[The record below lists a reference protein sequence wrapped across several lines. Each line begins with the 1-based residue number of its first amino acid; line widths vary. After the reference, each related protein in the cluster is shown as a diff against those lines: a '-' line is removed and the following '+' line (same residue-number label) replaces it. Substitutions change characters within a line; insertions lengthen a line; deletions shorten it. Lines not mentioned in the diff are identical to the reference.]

1 MAKNIYK
8 KGIIMQKNKNAN
20 AKNNVT
26 IKHVLNR
33 IICLVCILTMING
46 SFIAQQG
53 FAYTDEQNISVK
65 STSDFLNISNPHP
78 LGTIEDLVS
87 DGINMK
93 PVCLKDA
100 DEDILVSNVPE
111 VLEMPGKPELED
123 ELSAFNIAPYAATYT
138 YADLNKMT
146 YEEVVNTIITLGWRN
161 AVTDSYTY
169 NNGSVEFFSDAN
181 RRKALFDAIVERGAT
196 YTANDRKA
204 VDDLIIII
212 RAAWYLST
220 RDIANNQL
228 AFLNQQN
235 YKREA
240 LPAIKAII
248 NNPNFK
254 PGIQNNILYELGNLI
269 WGTTVDIESV
279 NATIPFIQA
288 YIDDVDDVDNWFE
301 YSDDGKRVPHGTGN
315 PTPWGGNGAK
325 ANAFYNIIN
334 PIHNV
339 LSNIQDINSWRG
351 NIDGFIEKIEDLT
364 YYDAQ
369 TKVFS
374 LSVENCMWWMQVF
387 GKLHTNNKEALRVLT
402 EAMKRQPYAEVL
414 WHRAASIITGW
425 LNENYDFDG
434 KLMPNASQ
442 QKEIGIATL
451 LSEKY
456 MFDDGKIV
464 IYAGNRV
471 SSEAVE
477 RLYWAAKEVSAQYF
491 RGVGSTEPID
501 GYNRPDDVLT
511 CYIYNDLFEYQANKF
526 IFGTSIENGGIYI
539 ESWGSFFTFDRA
551 PGTNLYMLEELFR
564 HEFTH
569 YLQAKYV
576 VPNYFG
582 EGPLHQNKRIDWIQE
597 GGAEWH
603 AGSTRTD
610 GVVPRA
616 SIINDLKQFP
626 KDSWYSLSKTL
637 STGYEDGWDF
647 YTYGC
652 TLYSLM
658 FTEKMEM
665 YYEITDAMQ
674 NGRNDANEFDRVI
687 SKYKSDTPLNVRY
700 QSHMDYLVANLDNY
714 YIPQVA
720 DDYLDNHNVKKTDDI
735 IADIKL
741 FIDFNDVEIIVLHSS
756 EFNTIELSGKYTI
769 PNYKSRGRVLDHE
782 KIAEIADNALI
793 ELDKKDWSGYKTFV
807 NYYTDYAVN
816 ANNDVEFKVTFHGI
830 LTDNDPTMTNKP
842 PVVKVNGPFDVS
854 EIKGGTKIEF
864 SSEGTTDDGGLEKL
878 TYHWDFGDG
887 ETSTDA
893 NPTHIYMEANRFDVK
908 LTVTDEH
915 GLESSAN
922 TYVNIKG
929 EFIRSEDE
937 DNYSFEE
944 ANGPVGNNLS
954 VKGVLSSNDVDTF
967 YFNVLKTGDFEITL
981 TGEDGNPFIATV
993 LVYGPDSDTVS
1004 KGWFGEGVGNFKGLT
1019 PGKYYIRFWAAAGTV
1034 PGKYTLLVKG
1044 DGDVNTGI
1052 TEETEPNNSRDKAN
1066 GPISNDVNVV
1076 GNLKDMNGNSNSD
1089 WFYFDVIA
1097 PGKVDITVTSTNGL
1111 NLTWGVFKEQENTY
1125 ITWPKTTTGGQYK
1138 GDFIAAEP
1146 ARYYI
1151 SVWFSPSSAAE
1162 YTINITGPI
1171 K

>member
-1 MAKNIYK
+1 
-8 KGIIMQKNKNAN
+8 
-20 AKNNVT
+20 
-26 IKHVLNR
+26 
-33 IICLVCILTMING
+33 
-46 SFIAQQG
+46 
-53 FAYTDEQNISVK
+53 
-65 STSDFLNISNPHP
+65 
-78 LGTIEDLVS
+78 
-87 DGINMK
+87 
-93 PVCLKDA
+93 
-100 DEDILVSNVPE
+100 
-111 VLEMPGKPELED
+111 
-123 ELSAFNIAPYAATYT
+123 
-138 YADLNKMT
+138 
-146 YEEVVNTIITLGWRN
+146 
-161 AVTDSYTY
+161 
-169 NNGSVEFFSDAN
+169 
-181 RRKALFDAIVERGAT
+181 
-196 YTANDRKA
+196 
-204 VDDLIIII
+204 
-212 RAAWYLST
+212 
-220 RDIANNQL
+220 
-228 AFLNQQN
+228 
-235 YKREA
+235 
-240 LPAIKAII
+240 
-248 NNPNFK
+248 
-254 PGIQNNILYELGNLI
+254 
-269 WGTTVDIESV
+269 
-279 NATIPFIQA
+279 
-288 YIDDVDDVDNWFE
+288 
-301 YSDDGKRVPHGTGN
+301 
-315 PTPWGGNGAK
+315 
-325 ANAFYNIIN
+325 
-334 PIHNV
+334 
-339 LSNIQDINSWRG
+339 
-351 NIDGFIEKIEDLT
+351 
-364 YYDAQ
+364 
-369 TKVFS
+369 
-374 LSVENCMWWMQVF
+374 
-387 GKLHTNNKEALRVLT
+387 
-402 EAMKRQPYAEVL
+402 
-414 WHRAASIITGW
+414 
-425 LNENYDFDG
+425 
-434 KLMPNASQ
+434 
-442 QKEIGIATL
+442 
-451 LSEKY
+451 
-456 MFDDGKIV
+456 
-464 IYAGNRV
+464 
-471 SSEAVE
+471 
-477 RLYWAAKEVSAQYF
+477 
-491 RGVGSTEPID
+491 
-501 GYNRPDDVLT
+501 
-511 CYIYNDLFEYQANKF
+511 
-526 IFGTSIENGGIYI
+526 
-539 ESWGSFFTFDRA
+539 
-551 PGTNLYMLEELFR
+551 
-564 HEFTH
+564 
-569 YLQAKYV
+569 
-576 VPNYFG
+576 
-582 EGPLHQNKRIDWIQE
+582 
-597 GGAEWH
+597 
-603 AGSTRTD
+603 
-610 GVVPRA
+610 
-616 SIINDLKQFP
+616 
-626 KDSWYSLSKTL
+626 
-637 STGYEDGWDF
+637 
-647 YTYGC
+647 
-652 TLYSLM
+652 
-658 FTEKMEM
+658 
-665 YYEITDAMQ
+665 
-674 NGRNDANEFDRVI
+674 
-687 SKYKSDTPLNVRY
+687 
-700 QSHMDYLVANLDNY
+700 MDYLVANLDNY